1 MAETSR
7 LRDIDVSGTERGEG
21 GGSRVKLLG
30 KFSVVYE
37 GRRSQQSLMIRGTLR
52 NRGRKKLLCT
62 GLGSTFQL

>member
-1 MAETSR
+1 MMHYIVE
-7 LRDIDVSGTERGEG
+7 LNPIRGFCA
-21 GGSRVKLLG
+21 SG

-37 GRRSQQSLMIRGTLR
+37 GRPSQQSLMIRGTLR